1 MSKLASH
8 PPQAKD
14 HAAPFTPRLIHSR
27 PWREVS
33 PSPIS
38 QPRKLRPWLCVEVPQ
53 GPTAS
58 KGRISQHSNPGLPV
72 PQPAVKAFSSSLPAS
87 EATGQQTGP
96 RRGGGCRDWVGGGR
110 ELGPGSRAG
119 WAASSQSSGDLR
131 VLNFA
136 VFNPFQS
143 LNLLQESEGEGRKTD
158 FFSIPLP
165 SASAELNTCI
175 RRKSPQFP

>member
-38 QPRKLRPWLCVEVPQ
+38 QPRKLRPWLCMEVPQ
-53 GPTAS
+53 VPTAS

-72 PQPAVKAFSSSLPAS
+72 PQPAVKAFSFSLPAS
-87 EATGQQTGP
+87 EAEQRPTDPSRGEGAKGTRVGRGKGAAGACREGRLGSQPPGVWRSLSSKLCLPETLQTSTLCKAGGLKAELVLP
-96 RRGGGCRDWVGGGR
+96 ESRRGGSW
-110 ELGPGSRAG
+110 
-119 WAASSQSSGDLR
+119 
-131 VLNFA
+131 
-136 VFNPFQS
+136 
-143 LNLLQESEGEGRKTD
+143 
-158 FFSIPLP
+158 
-165 SASAELNTCI
+165 
-175 RRKSPQFP
+175 